1 MSLHPPDDDHGTTTS
16 ERFEYFMI
24 RVTRSDKDP
33 DRVSGLVERL
43 GSGEKRSFETGD
55 QLLRMVGGWFES
67 SLNLQSPTGRRNPG
81 GVGSTNS
88 SLGNGA

>member
-1 MSLHPPDDDHGTTTS
+1 
-16 ERFEYFMI
+16 
-24 RVTRSDKDP
+24 
-33 DRVSGLVERL
+33 VERL

-67 SLNLQSPTGRRNPG
+67 SLNLQSPTGRRNAG

>member
-1 MSLHPPDDDHGTTTS
+1 MSLHPPDEDHGTTS

-24 RVTRSDKDP
+24 RVTRSDQDP

-43 GSGEKRSFETGD
+43 GSGEKRSFQTGD

-67 SLNLQSPTGRRNPG
+67 SLNLQSPTGHRNPG

-88 SLGNGA
+88 MPGDGA

>member
-1 MSLHPPDDDHGTTTS
+1 MSLHPPDDGHGTTS
-16 ERFEYFMI
+16 ERFDYFMI
-24 RVTRSDKDP
+24 RVTRSDNDR

-67 SLNLQSPTGRRNPG
+67 SFKLQSPTGHRNAG
-81 GVGSTNS
+81 GAGSTNS
-88 SLGNGA
+88 PLGESA

>member
-1 MSLHPPDDDHGTTTS
+1 
-16 ERFEYFMI
+16 MI

-43 GSGEKRSFETGD
+43 GSGEKRTFETGD

-67 SLNLQSPTGRRNPG
+67 SLKLQSPTGHRNAG
-81 GVGSTNS
+81 GAGSTNP
-88 SLGNGA
+88 SLGDGA

>member
-1 MSLHPPDDDHGTTTS
+1 MSLHPPDDDHGTTS

-33 DRVSGLVERL
+33 DRVSLAWWNGSD
-43 GSGEKRSFETGD
+43 SGEKRSFQTGD

-67 SLNLQSPTGRRNPG
+67 SLNLQSPTGHRNPG

-88 SLGNGA
+88 MLGDGA

>member
-1 MSLHPPDDDHGTTTS
+1 MSLHPPDDDHGTTS

-24 RVTRSDKDP
+24 RVTRSDQDP

-43 GSGEKRSFETGD
+43 GSGEKRSFQTGD

-67 SLNLQSPTGRRNPG
+67 SLNLQSPTGHRNPG

-88 SLGNGA
+88 MLGDGA

>member
-1 MSLHPPDDDHGTTTS
+1 MSLHPSDDDHVTTS

-67 SLNLQSPTGRRNPG
+67 SLKLQSPTGHRNPG
-81 GVGSTNS
+81 GAGSTNS
-88 SLGNGA
+88 SLGDGA

>member
-1 MSLHPPDDDHGTTTS
+1 MSLHPPDDDHGTTS

-43 GSGEKRSFETGD
+43 GSGEKRSFQTGD

-67 SLNLQSPTGRRNPG
+67 SLNLQSPTGHRNPG

-88 SLGNGA
+88 SLGDGA